1 MFCDDKDSQE
11 NAKQIKIQWDKFSK
25 TDKVRAEIN
34 ITFITSSKS
43 LSI

>member
-25 TDKVRAEIN
+25 SDKVRAEIKHYTYN
-34 ITFITSSKS
+34 IFKVTF
-43 LSI
+43 